1 MTENGAMGPF
11 CRVNYSRKGEWLT
24 TRNTLCLIGGGIGFM
39 AKLNPAKNRP
49 PNRHSWHRN
58 TIPMPG
64 GPFRAFPDMDRV
76 TPRTKKSFHGQEPI
90 SQMQS
95 ISNKRTTMA
104 HMRNE
109 YPRHKQRTSPAR
121 PLARLGSSRIT
132 AKRFRRIIIESVS
145 VFSNLLPLMH
155 SQQEFT
161 TGRAMPYRIPRHT
174 PCSLIYSALQ
184 RARTPRLR
192 SRRRRD
198 QPWPSPRACATAA
211 RRECPAQSHGNRTSR
226 LRP

>member
-1 MTENGAMGPF
+1 M
-11 CRVNYSRKGEWLT
+11 
-24 TRNTLCLIGGGIGFM
+24 
-39 AKLNPAKNRP
+39 RP
-49 PNRHSWHRN
+49 PSRIFCHRQ
-58 TIPMPG
+58 G
-64 GPFRAFPDMDRV
+64 HVSDQ
-76 TPRTKKSFHGQEPI
+76 KSFHGQEPI

-145 VFSNLLPLMH
+145 VFSNLLPLSH
-155 SQQEFT
+155 LRRKLT
-161 TGRAMPYRIPRHT
+161 TGRTVPHQLQHVIA
-174 PCSLIYSALQ
+174 CSALRQ
-184 RARTPRLR
+184 ERTPRPR
-192 SRRRRD
+192 SQRRQG

-211 RRECPAQSHGNRTSR
+211 HKEYLAQSRGNRTSR
-226 LRP
+226 PHP

>member
-1 MTENGAMGPF
+1 
-11 CRVNYSRKGEWLT
+11 
-24 TRNTLCLIGGGIGFM
+24 
-39 AKLNPAKNRP
+39 
-49 PNRHSWHRN
+49 
-58 TIPMPG
+58 
-64 GPFRAFPDMDRV
+64 MDRV

-145 VFSNLLPLMH
+145 LFSNLLPLSH
-155 SQQEFT
+155 LRRKIA
-161 TGRAMPYRIPRHT
+161 TGRAMPCHMSR
-174 PCSLIYSALQ
+174 SFIYSAL
-184 RARTPRLR
+184 RRERTPRPR
-192 SRRRRD
+192 SQRRQG
-198 QPWPSPRACATAA
+198 QPWPGPQACATAA
-211 RRECPAQSHGNRTSR
+211 RKECPVQSRDNRTSGPH
-226 LRP
+226 L

>member
-1 MTENGAMGPF
+1 M
-11 CRVNYSRKGEWLT
+11 
-24 TRNTLCLIGGGIGFM
+24 
-39 AKLNPAKNRP
+39 RP
-49 PNRHSWHRN
+49 L
-58 TIPMPG
+58 
-64 GPFRAFPDMDRV
+64 RAFPDMDRV

-90 SQMQS
+90 PQMQS

-161 TGRAMPYRIPRHT
+161 TDRAMPYRMPRQM
-174 PCSLIYSALQ
+174 PCFICSAL
-184 RARTPRLR
+184 RRERTPRPR
-192 SRRRRD
+192 SQRRRG
-198 QPWPSPRACATAA
+198 QPWPTPRACATAA
-211 RRECPAQSHGNRTSR
+211 RREYPAQSRGNRTSR